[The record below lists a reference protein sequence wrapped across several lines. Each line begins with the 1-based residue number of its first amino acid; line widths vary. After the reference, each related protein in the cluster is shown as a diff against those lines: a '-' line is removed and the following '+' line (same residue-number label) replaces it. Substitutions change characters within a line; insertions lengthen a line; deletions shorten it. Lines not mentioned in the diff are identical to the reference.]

1 MNLVNIVYRYVNRY
15 INSEELLALLKTIDE
30 SSFSAEEIIEINKLL
45 DEVENIIKTVPIEI
59 DTEER
64 NRIASINRILSALE
78 KVRNNKENSQEV
90 LDTFQRQY
98 DNLIREKKKVRDSG
112 PRYIELSKSL
122 TTNKVYINYCQKMS
136 SKELLDFIT
145 QYISV
150 PIPPRI
156 DQDLFDEMVE
166 AGIKEDKR
174 EALWRLVFNY
184 VGRNKDF
191 TRVEDYF
198 IEKRDAYYLTELMS
212 TEDKELNMEKLENK
226 IKATNDKKFIND
238 CFERI
243 EKLGISSDNG
253 ESVQIE
259 IS

>member
-1 MNLVNIVYRYVNRY
+1 MDLVNIVYRYVNRF
-15 INSEELLALLKTIDE
+15 INSEELLILLKAIDE
-30 SSFSAEEIIEINKLL
+30 SSFSAEEIADINKLL

-59 DTEER
+59 DNEER
-64 NRIASINRILSALE
+64 NRIASINRILSTLE
-78 KVRNNKENSQEV
+78 KAKNNKENSQEV
-90 LDTFQRQY
+90 LDTVQRQY

-112 PRYIELSKSL
+112 PRYIELSKAL
-122 TTNKVYINYCQKMS
+122 TTNKTYISYCQKMS
-136 SKELLDFIT
+136 SKELLEFIT

-150 PIPPRI
+150 PMPPRI

-198 IEKRDAYYLTELMS
+198 IEKRDAYYLTELIS
-212 TEDKELNMEKLENK
+212 IENKELNMEKLEKK
-226 IKATNDKKFIND
+226 INNTNDKKFIND

-243 EKLGISSDNG
+243 EKLGISSDK
-253 ESVQIE
+253 
-259 IS
+259 

>member
-1 MNLVNIVYRYVNRY
+1 MDLVNIVYRYVNRF
-15 INSEELLALLKTIDE
+15 INSEELLTLLKAIDE
-30 SSFSAEEIIEINKLL
+30 SSFSTEEIVDINKLL
-45 DEVENIIKTVPIEI
+45 DEVENIIRTVPIEI
-59 DTEER
+59 DNEEK
-64 NRIASINRILSALE
+64 NRIASINRILGTLE
-78 KVRNNKENSQEV
+78 KVKNNKENSQEV
-90 LDTFQRQY
+90 LDTVQRQY

-122 TTNKVYINYCQKMS
+122 TTNKTYISYCQKMN
-136 SKELLDFIT
+136 SKELLELIT

-150 PIPPRI
+150 PMPPRI

-198 IEKRDAYYLTELMS
+198 IEKRDAYYLTELIS
-212 TEDKELNMEKLENK
+212 IEDKELNMEKLEKK
-226 IKATNDKKFIND
+226 INNTNDEKFIND

-243 EKLGISSDNG
+243 EKLGISSDK
-253 ESVQIE
+253 
-259 IS
+259 

>member
-1 MNLVNIVYRYVNRY
+1 MDLVNIVYRYVNRF
-15 INSEELLALLKTIDE
+15 INSEELLTLLKAIDE
-30 SSFSAEEIIEINKLL
+30 SSFSTEEIVDINKLL

-59 DTEER
+59 DNEER
-64 NRIASINRILSALE
+64 NRIASINHILGTLE
-78 KVRNNKENSQEV
+78 KVKNNKENNQEV
-90 LDTFQRQY
+90 LDTVQRQY

-122 TTNKVYINYCQKMS
+122 TTNKTYINYCQKMS
-136 SKELLDFIT
+136 SKELLELIT

-150 PIPPRI
+150 PMPPRI

-198 IEKRDAYYLTELMS
+198 IEKRDAYYLTELIS
-212 TEDKELNMEKLENK
+212 IEDKELNMGKLEKK
-226 IKATNDKKFIND
+226 INNTNDKKFIND

-243 EKLGISSDNG
+243 EKLGISSDK
-253 ESVQIE
+253 
-259 IS
+259 

>member
-15 INSEELLALLKTIDE
+15 INSEELLTLLKTIDE

-45 DEVENIIKTVPIEI
+45 DEVENIIRTVPIEI
-59 DTEER
+59 DNEER
-64 NRIASINRILSALE
+64 KRIASINRILSTLE
-78 KVRNNKENSQEV
+78 KVKNNKENNQEV
-90 LDTFQRQY
+90 LDTVKRQY

-122 TTNKVYINYCQKMS
+122 TMNKTYISYCQKMNP
-136 SKELLDFIT
+136 KELLEFIT

-150 PIPPRI
+150 PMPPRI

-191 TRVEDYF
+191 ARVEDYF
-198 IEKRDAYYLTELMS
+198 IEKKDAYYLTELMS
-212 TEDKELNMEKLENK
+212 IEEGTVDIERITKK
-226 IKATNDKKFIND
+226 IKVTNDERFISN
-238 CFERI
+238 CFKRLKQLNI
-243 EKLGISSDNG
+243 FSDNN
-253 ESVQIE
+253 
-259 IS
+259 

>member
-1 MNLVNIVYRYVNRY
+1 MDLVNIVYRYVNRF
-15 INSEELLALLKTIDE
+15 INSEELLTLLKAIDE
-30 SSFSAEEIIEINKLL
+30 SSFSTEEIVDINKLL
-45 DEVENIIKTVPIEI
+45 DEVENIIKTVSIEI
-59 DTEER
+59 DNEER
-64 NRIASINRILSALE
+64 NRIASINRILGTLE
-78 KVRNNKENSQEV
+78 KVKNNKENNQEV
-90 LDTFQRQY
+90 LDTVQRQY

-122 TTNKVYINYCQKMS
+122 TTNKTYISYCQKMD
-136 SKELLDFIT
+136 SKELLELIT

-150 PIPPRI
+150 PMPPRI

-198 IEKRDAYYLTELMS
+198 IEKRDAYYLTELIS
-212 TEDKELNMEKLENK
+212 IEDKELNMEKLEKK
-226 IKATNDKKFIND
+226 INNTNDKKFIND

-243 EKLGISSDNG
+243 EKLGISSDK
-253 ESVQIE
+253 
-259 IS
+259 

>member
-1 MNLVNIVYRYVNRY
+1 MDLVNIVYRYVNRF
-15 INSEELLALLKTIDE
+15 INSEELLTLLKAIDE
-30 SSFSAEEIIEINKLL
+30 SSFSTEEIVDINKLL

-59 DTEER
+59 DNEER
-64 NRIASINRILSALE
+64 NRIASINHILSTLE
-78 KVRNNKENSQEV
+78 KVKNNKENSQEV
-90 LDTFQRQY
+90 LDTVQRQY

-122 TTNKVYINYCQKMS
+122 TTNKVYINYCQKMN

-150 PIPPRI
+150 PMPPRI

-184 VGRNKDF
+184 VGRNKNF
-191 TRVEDYF
+191 TCVEDYF
-198 IEKRDAYYLTELMS
+198 IEKRDAYYLTELIS
-212 TEDKELNMEKLENK
+212 IEDKELNMEKLEKK
-226 IKATNDKKFIND
+226 INNTNDEKFIND

-243 EKLGISSDNG
+243 EKLGISSDK
-253 ESVQIE
+253 
-259 IS
+259 

>member
-1 MNLVNIVYRYVNRY
+1 MDLVNIVYRYVNRF
-15 INSEELLALLKTIDE
+15 INSEELLTLLKAIDE
-30 SSFSAEEIIEINKLL
+30 SSFSTEEIVDINKLL
-45 DEVENIIKTVPIEI
+45 DEVENIIRTVPIEI
-59 DTEER
+59 DNEER
-64 NRIASINRILSALE
+64 NRIASINHILSTLE
-78 KVRNNKENSQEV
+78 KVKNNKENSQEV
-90 LDTFQRQY
+90 LDTVQRQY

-112 PRYIELSKSL
+112 PRYIELSKAL
-122 TTNKVYINYCQKMS
+122 TTNKTYISYCQKMN
-136 SKELLDFIT
+136 SKELLELIT

-150 PIPPRI
+150 PMPPRI

-198 IEKRDAYYLTELMS
+198 IEKRDAYYLTELIS
-212 TEDKELNMEKLENK
+212 IEDKELNMEKLEKK
-226 IKATNDKKFIND
+226 INNTNDEKFIND

-243 EKLGISSDNG
+243 EKLGISSDK
-253 ESVQIE
+253 
-259 IS
+259 

>member
-1 MNLVNIVYRYVNRY
+1 MDLVNIVYRYVNRF
-15 INSEELLALLKTIDE
+15 INSEELLTLLKAIDE
-30 SSFSAEEIIEINKLL
+30 SSFSTEEIVDINKLL
-45 DEVENIIKTVPIEI
+45 DEVENIIRTVPIEI
-59 DTEER
+59 DNEER
-64 NRIASINRILSALE
+64 NRIASINRILGTLE
-78 KVRNNKENSQEV
+78 KVKNNKENNQEV
-90 LDTFQRQY
+90 LDTVQRQY

-112 PRYIELSKSL
+112 PRYIELSKAL
-122 TTNKVYINYCQKMS
+122 TTNKTYISYCQKMN
-136 SKELLDFIT
+136 SKELLELIT

-150 PIPPRI
+150 PMPPRI
-156 DQDLFDEMVE
+156 EQDLFDEMVE

-212 TEDKELNMEKLENK
+212 IEDKELNMEKLEKK
-226 IKATNDKKFIND
+226 INNTNDEKFIND

-243 EKLGISSDNG
+243 EKLGISSDK
-253 ESVQIE
+253 
-259 IS
+259 

>member
-1 MNLVNIVYRYVNRY
+1 MDLVNIFYRYVNRF
-15 INSEELLALLKTIDE
+15 INSEELLTLLKAIDE
-30 SSFSAEEIIEINKLL
+30 SSFSAEEIADINKLL
-45 DEVENIIKTVPIEI
+45 DEVENIIRTVPIEI
-59 DTEER
+59 DNEER
-64 NRIASINRILSALE
+64 NRIASINRILSTLE
-78 KVRNNKENSQEV
+78 KVKNNKENSQEV
-90 LDTFQRQY
+90 LDTVQRQY

-112 PRYIELSKSL
+112 PRYIELSKAL
-122 TTNKVYINYCQKMS
+122 TTNKTYISYCQKMS
-136 SKELLDFIT
+136 SKELLEFIT

-150 PIPPRI
+150 PMPPRI

-198 IEKRDAYYLTELMS
+198 IEKRDAYYLTELIS
-212 TEDKELNMEKLENK
+212 IEDKELNMEKLEKK
-226 IKATNDKKFIND
+226 INNTNDEKFIND

-243 EKLGISSDNG
+243 EKLGISSDK
-253 ESVQIE
+253 
-259 IS
+259 

>member
-1 MNLVNIVYRYVNRY
+1 MDLVNIVYRYVNRF
-15 INSEELLALLKTIDE
+15 INSEELLTLLKAIDE
-30 SSFSAEEIIEINKLL
+30 SSFSTEEIVDINKLL
-45 DEVENIIKTVPIEI
+45 DEVENIIRTVPIEI
-59 DTEER
+59 DNEER
-64 NRIASINRILSALE
+64 NRIASINRILSTLE
-78 KVRNNKENSQEV
+78 KVKNNKENNQEV
-90 LDTFQRQY
+90 LDTIQRQY

-112 PRYIELSKSL
+112 PRYMELSKAL
-122 TTNKVYINYCQKMS
+122 TTNKTYISYCQKMN
-136 SKELLDFIT
+136 SKELLEFIT

-150 PIPPRI
+150 PMPPRI

-198 IEKRDAYYLTELMS
+198 IEKKDAYYLTELMS
-212 TEDKELNMEKLENK
+212 IEDKELNMEKLEKK
-226 IKATNDKKFIND
+226 INNTNDEKFIND

-243 EKLGISSDNG
+243 EKLGISSDK
-253 ESVQIE
+253 
-259 IS
+259 

>member
-1 MNLVNIVYRYVNRY
+1 MDLVNIVYRYVNRF
-15 INSEELLALLKTIDE
+15 INSEELLTLLKAIDE
-30 SSFSAEEIIEINKLL
+30 SSFSTEEIVDINKLL

-59 DTEER
+59 DNEER
-64 NRIASINRILSALE
+64 NRIASINRILGTLE
-78 KVRNNKENSQEV
+78 KVKNNKENSQEV
-90 LDTFQRQY
+90 LDTVQRQY

-122 TTNKVYINYCQKMS
+122 TTNKTYINYCQKMS
-136 SKELLDFIT
+136 SKELLEFIT

-150 PIPPRI
+150 PMPPRI

-166 AGIKEDKR
+166 VGIKEDKR

-184 VGRNKDF
+184 IGRNKDF

-212 TEDKELNMEKLENK
+212 IEEGTVNIERITKK
-226 IKATNDKKFIND
+226 IKVTNDERFISN
-238 CFERI
+238 CFKRLKQLNI
-243 EKLGISSDNG
+243 FSDNN
-253 ESVQIE
+253 
-259 IS
+259 

>member
-1 MNLVNIVYRYVNRY
+1 MDLVNIVYRYVNRF
-15 INSEELLALLKTIDE
+15 INSEELLALLKAIDE
-30 SSFSAEEIIEINKLL
+30 SSFSAEEIVEIDKLL
-45 DEVENIIKTVPIEI
+45 DEVENIIRTVPIEI
-59 DTEER
+59 DNEER
-64 NRIASINRILSALE
+64 NRIVSINRILSTLE
-78 KVRNNKENSQEV
+78 KVKNNKENDQEV
-90 LDTFQRQY
+90 LDTVQRQY
-98 DNLIREKKKVRDSG
+98 DNLIREKEKVRDSG

-122 TTNKVYINYCQKMS
+122 TTNKTYISYCQKMNH
-136 SKELLDFIT
+136 KELLEFIT

-150 PIPPRI
+150 PMPPRI

-198 IEKRDAYYLTELMS
+198 IEKRDAYYLTELIS
-212 TEDKELNMEKLENK
+212 IEEKELNMEKLEKK
-226 IKATNDKKFIND
+226 IKNTNDEKFIND

-243 EKLGISSDNG
+243 EKLGISSDK
-253 ESVQIE
+253 
-259 IS
+259 

>member
-15 INSEELLALLKTIDE
+15 INSEELLTLLKTIDE

-45 DEVENIIKTVPIEI
+45 DEVENIIRTVPIEI
-59 DTEER
+59 DNEER
-64 NRIASINRILSALE
+64 KRIASINRILSTLE
-78 KVRNNKENSQEV
+78 KVKNNKENNQEV
-90 LDTFQRQY
+90 LDTVQRQY

-112 PRYIELSKSL
+112 PRYIELAKSL
-122 TTNKVYINYCQKMS
+122 TTNKTYISYCQKMNP
-136 SKELLDFIT
+136 KELLEFIT

-150 PIPPRI
+150 PMPPRI

-191 TRVEDYF
+191 ARVEDYF
-198 IEKRDAYYLTELMS
+198 IEKKDAYYLTELMS
-212 TEDKELNMEKLENK
+212 IEEGTVDIERITKK
-226 IKATNDKKFIND
+226 IKVTNDERFISN
-238 CFERI
+238 CFKRLKQLNI
-243 EKLGISSDNG
+243 FSDNN
-253 ESVQIE
+253 
-259 IS
+259 